1 MTSLSLPPRYSFLS
15 FSSSLLKLSDLTNVK
30 YTQTYN
36 ESSSS
41 YFLSSWYLSIFCKS
55 FFSSVLFMSLFLSSF
70 SFFDWNGKCVLFNFY
85 LCIYFIF
92 NWTVVAL
99 QRCVG
104 LYVQQS
110 ESAAWIH
117 VSLLSWISFLLR
129 SPQSIFPFFFF
140 LLDCFEAN
148 PGYPV
153 ISLLSP
159 SVSFFSGWGPFSS
172 SITATLLV
180 P

>member
-15 FSSSLLKLSDLTNVK
+15 FSSSLLKLSDLTSVK

-36 ESSSS
+36 ESSYS
-41 YFLSSWYLSIFCKS
+41 YFLSSWYFSIFCKS

-85 LCIYFIF
+85 LCIYFFF

-104 LYVQQS
+104 LYC
-110 ESAAWIH
+110 AAK
-117 VSLLSWISFLLR
+117 WISCMNTCIPSFLDFL
-129 SPQSIFPFFFF
+129 PTEVTTEHFPFLF
-140 LLDCFEAN
+140 LFARLFWSKSRVPCHFTAQ
-148 PGYPV
+148 
-153 ISLLSP
+153 
-159 SVSFFSGWGPFSS
+159 PFSE
-172 SITATLLV
+172 LL
-180 P
+180 